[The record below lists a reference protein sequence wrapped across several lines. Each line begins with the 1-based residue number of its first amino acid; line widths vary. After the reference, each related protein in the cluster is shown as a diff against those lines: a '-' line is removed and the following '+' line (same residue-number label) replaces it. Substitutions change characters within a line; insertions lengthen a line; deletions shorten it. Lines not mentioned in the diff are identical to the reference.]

1 MQGVIM
7 GGCKLRLN
15 EHEIFVCAYVCFS
28 NISWNWCTIWQPT
41 YENCTRKNIIKELKF
56 VDRSGIFQLI
66 LTNET
71 VRWKLDLRKRKKK
84 HKKEVDQNGM
94 YFVF

>member
-7 GGCKLRLN
+7 GGYKLRLN

-41 YENCTRKNIIKELKF
+41 YENCTRKIIIKELKF
-56 VDRSGIFQLI
+56 VNRNFS
-66 LTNET
+66 TNFDKWNGKIEAGSQ
-71 VRWKLDLRKRKKK
+71 KRE
-84 HKKEVDQNGM
+84 KKEVDQNGM
-94 YFVF
+94 YLVF